1 MLAHF
6 NQMLTKLLKKQKKG
20 GMILNGCTDRKNT
33 NPLIYIYII
42 MEASL
47 FTNAVVWLRT
57 LDSKANTNS
66 RARALPK
73 LVFA

>member
-1 MLAHF
+1 MVVPIAKYEPF
-6 NQMLTKLLKKQKKG
+6 
-20 GMILNGCTDRKNT
+20 D
-33 NPLIYIYII
+33 IYKI

-47 FTNAVVWLRT
+47 FTNAVVRLRT
-57 LDSKANTNS
+57 LDSKSDTHS

>member
-6 NQMLTKLLKKQKKG
+6 NQMLTKLLKKQDKDWNDFKW
-20 GMILNGCTDRKNT
+20 LYRPQKYKPFD
-33 NPLIYIYII
+33 IYKI

-47 FTNAVVWLRT
+47 FTNAIVWLRT
-57 LDSKANTNS
+57 LDSNVNINS

-73 LVFA
+73 LVFE